1 MLPDRTDKS
10 WHGLPAW
17 ATEFRP
23 QQVEAVEQI
32 LEHCAAGVKVVLLDA
47 PTGTGKTLI
56 AEMVRAQLQVH
67 GLYVCS
73 TKTLQDQFARDFS
86 AAVLKGRRNYPTEL
100 GGDGVTADDCTGK
113 TCVWCTDTASCPYQ
127 IAKDGFTT
135 SPIGCTNTAYLLG
148 QVNNT
153 RPDRA
158 VTFGRGLVTV
168 DECDELEGVLVG
180 QAGLNVSPWTMRQFG
195 LPALKKGA
203 HVPTIVRWL
212 DDASH
217 VVGDWAKLHAKQYGR
232 DVDGLR
238 KVRRALR
245 LSDEMK
251 FVAQDM
257 EDEPD
262 EWVRD
267 YSDRDADDR
276 RVILKPVRVGRY
288 AQDKMWRHG
297 ERWLCMSATIL
308 NPQQWAEDVGLDDG
322 DWAYVTV
329 QMGFHVDNRPI
340 VMAGLA
346 DMGRNGEGTWEQ
358 RCRKIASGIE
368 TVLDTHGNANTLV
381 HTVSYR
387 LAREITAALT
397 RRTVNG
403 QGAWTG
409 KMQTEAGRIPVHT
422 YLSSDGRDEAVDRF
436 TRDGGVLIASSL
448 ERGVD
453 LVGDLC
459 RVVIVAKVPFPNM
472 GDRRTSARM
481 RLQGGRSWYAT
492 QTARSIVQMTGR
504 GVRSHEDWATT
515 YVFDTQFSKFWRQW
529 KQLLPKWWRD
539 AVEVQRP
546 QDFI

>member
-1 MLPDRTDKS
+1 MGLPDRDHPS
-10 WHGLPAW
+10 WHGLPTW

-23 QQVEAVEQI
+23 QQTEAVEQI
-32 LEHCAAGVKVVLLDA
+32 LEHYESGVKVVLLDA

-56 AEMVRAQLQVH
+56 AEMVRAQLQVR

-73 TKTLQDQFARDFS
+73 TKTLQDQFAKDFS
-86 AAVLKGRRNYPTEL
+86 AAVLKGRANYPTEL
-100 GGDGVTADDCTGK
+100 GPESVTGDDCTGK
-113 TCVWCTDTASCPYQ
+113 TCVWCTDATTCPYQ
-127 IAKDGFTT
+127 IAKDEFF
-135 SPIGCTNTAYLLG
+135 SNPIGCVNTAYLLG
-148 QVNNT
+148 QANHSPFKHSIV
-153 RPDRA
+153 R
-158 VTFGRGLVTV
+158 FRGLLTI
-168 DECDELEGVLVG
+168 DECDEVESVLVG
-180 QAGLNVSPWTMRQFG
+180 QAGLNVSPWTMKQFG
-195 LPALKKGA
+195 LPSLKKGA
-203 HVPTIVRWL
+203 HTSTIVRWL
-212 DDASH
+212 NDASH
-217 VVGDWAKLHAKQYGR
+217 AIGDWAILNTKRHKR
-232 DVDGLR
+232 DVEMRR

-245 LSDEMK
+245 LSNDMK
-251 FVAQDM
+251 FVAEDM
-257 EDEPD
+257 EEQPD
-262 EWVRD
+262 EWIRD
-267 YSDRDADDR
+267 YSDRDER
-276 RVILKPVRVGRY
+276 LILKPVRVERY
-288 AQDKMWRHG
+288 AQEKLWRHG

-308 NPQQWAEDVGLDDG
+308 NPQQWADDVGLGDE

-329 QMGFHVDNRPI
+329 PMGFHVDNRPI
-340 VMAGLA
+340 VMSALA
-346 DMGRNGEGTWEQ
+346 DMGRNGAGTYEE

-422 YLSSDGRDEAVDRF
+422 YLSSDGRDEAVNRF

-472 GDRRTSARM
+472 GDRRTAARM